1 MSDVKISS
9 NRSFGIVFFV
19 VFLLIAFYPLTN
31 QADIRIW
38 SVIISLIF
46 LSLGLLNSKLLTP
59 LNKIWFKFGI
69 FLGKIVSP
77 LIMGLIFF
85 AVVTPIAFLMRILK
99 KDLLNLKFS
108 KNNSY
113 WIDMS
118 FIKEFWEFLIVRKK
132 YWLLPIIIVLV
143 LFGGLIVLTQGSAV
157 APLIYTIF

>member
-1 MSDVKISS
+1 MSDIKISS

-19 VFLLIAFYPLTN
+19 VFLLIAFYPLSN

-46 LSLGLLNSKLLTP
+46 LFLGLLNSKLLTP

-113 WIDMS
+113 WIEKSGPKSKMKNQ
-118 FIKEFWEFLIVRKK
+118 F
-132 YWLLPIIIVLV
+132 
-143 LFGGLIVLTQGSAV
+143 
-157 APLIYTIF
+157 